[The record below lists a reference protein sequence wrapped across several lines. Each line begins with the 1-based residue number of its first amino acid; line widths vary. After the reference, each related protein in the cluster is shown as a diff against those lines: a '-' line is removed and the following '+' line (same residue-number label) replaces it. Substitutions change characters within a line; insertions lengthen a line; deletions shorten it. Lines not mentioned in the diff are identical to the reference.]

1 MRYCHTITTRLEG
14 KPSKTTLVKSK
25 IEVIILKAEKIKRL
39 NCRVSEEEYK
49 SFEKK
54 VEKSKLTKSE
64 FMRKSI
70 LEKDIIVIDDIKDI
84 VFQMKAIGTNLN
96 QLTRA
101 VNSGEVENIKELQ
114 EMKRELDNVWRE
126 VLKALKKVNE

>member
-1 MRYCHTITTRLEG
+1 M
-14 KPSKTTLVKSK
+14 
-25 IEVIILKAEKIKRL
+25 KAEKVKRL

-49 SFEKK
+49 SFEKNIN
-54 VEKSKLTKSE
+54 KSNLTKSE
-64 FMRKSI
+64 FMRKCI
-70 LEKDIIVIDDIKDI
+70 LDKEIIVIDDIKDL

-101 VNSGEVENIKELQ
+101 VNSGEVQNIKELQ
-114 EMKRELDNVWRE
+114 EMKIELDKVWIE